1 MALNFI
7 EDLSISGNVGLPD
20 DSQLQLGSL
29 ADGDMKLYH
38 VSGIGSYVLN
48 KTDHLRIMNQA
59 NDKDIIFETDDG
71 SGSTTPYITLDGSTT
86 LTQFDKDTKHSD
98 TIKATF
104 GAGADL
110 QIYHD
115 GTESN
120 YVTVTAGDL
129 YLRNE
134 SDSQQTYIQ
143 ATNSSG
149 TTENY
154 IKLDGA
160 QEYTQFDKPAR
171 MMDNVYLQFGNSN
184 DSDIYHNGTD
194 MFIRNYSDD
203 GRIRFYCDDGSGGVE
218 EYFYLDG
225 AGGGSQPFTVWPD
238 DAVIAMGTNHDTY
251 IQHTGAHMKID
262 NYTGNL
268 EISNQADD
276 GDLSLRCDNG
286 SGGSM
291 TYLKLDGGIASM
303 IGYTDLL
310 FGDSLYLKFGA
321 SQDLTIVHNATNSYI
336 QNYTGDLQI
345 ENHADD
351 GDILLRSDDGS
362 GGLATYMYLDGGN
375 TRVQFNKDARFVDGT
390 KILIGTGDDGQIY
403 SSSDDLYIDQ
413 TTADKDIIFRADD
426 GSGSTAT
433 YFYLD
438 GSGTRTIFEKL
449 TRHVDDVYA
458 AFGSDSDLRIYHDGS
473 DSYIKQTTG
482 GTGDLYI
489 EQDVAD
495 KDIIFKC
502 DDGSGGV
509 EEYFRLDGSMNTD
522 GTPKTVFPDNSKL
535 QFGSGAADLRL
546 WHDATNSLIRNTTGH
561 LYIENQADNSD
572 IIFKCDDGSGGNA
585 TYFFLDGGTSE
596 TDDLITNFPD
606 NSRLT
611 FGDGRDLKIYHDA
624 SNSYID
630 DAGTGNLL
638 FQSGGSTRFSIG
650 GDVAVIGSTDFAIP
664 QGRKLLLDGV
674 GGHTYIE
681 EESDGNLKFYVSG
694 NQELLITDSLA
705 QFENS
710 VYIPAGIYHTGD
722 ADTFFGFVGGDD
734 TFGITTGGGSRMDA
748 NNAGVRFGGGGTRI
762 TTILDEDNMA
772 TDSATALATQ
782 QSIKAYVDNTVT
794 GVLTYQGTW
803 NANTNT
809 PTLSS
814 GSGTPGYYYIVSV
827 AGSTDLDGITDWAAG
842 DWAVFSDLATDAWQ
856 KIDNT
861 AVGDV
866 SVGSGAVS
874 SRVSYWSG
882 TTTIAGTA
890 GFTFDGS
897 NLAVPGNITLGGDI
911 NKTSGNLTLDV
922 AGEITLD
929 TDGAIIRLKDG
940 GTEFGKISQNSNNL
954 RIYSSISDGDILLQ
968 GNDDGSSITALQLDM
983 SDAGFATFNS
993 GITAGAGVYIPDY
1006 IYHTGDTNTYFGFYT
1021 SDTIVF
1027 NVAGSEAVRIDAN
1040 GDVGIGTADPLK
1052 KLHIVGPDGVSGS
1065 TSGNSDTAL
1074 LIDNDGS
1081 NGAIIELMASN
1092 DSKGSIFFTDED
1104 AANRGAITYGHTN
1117 DDLAILTAA
1126 TTALTINSSQ
1136 AATFTGDV
1144 QAPGIYVGA
1153 TNTSYDFYN
1162 NGTSYLNGNAII
1174 NANLTVDAGSISI
1187 SGDGSNAAT
1196 LTESSAGLLTIA
1208 AVDDLVLDAG
1218 SDIILDAEGGD
1229 IRLKDTGVS
1238 KHTISMQSGGD
1249 TYFVNETSNADVLF
1263 RGVDDGSTI
1272 TALTLDFSDAG
1283 KATFTGDI
1291 NISNGTPVLT
1301 LTDTSSSATV
1311 THTLDGV
1318 DYQIANNGTSGN
1330 FKLSRKVSTTER
1342 VFLHAHDNGNLILY
1356 GNGSTAQTISGAN
1369 TTFAGDISL
1378 GDAKKIKL
1386 GGAHDFE
1393 IYHNNST
1400 NVNHITSLLSRQ
1412 LKIQADTLYI
1422 TNDDDST
1429 TYLSFADGGDAT
1441 FAGQVNVAE
1450 TLKIGGA
1457 TSGTK
1462 TLIFEST
1469 TNAQDYNIDFYSNTS
1484 AVQGR
1489 INYAEGAGSINLLPD
1504 SSATAALSLAYDG
1517 TATFEGNVGI
1527 GLTTSYPLQVSGIIA
1542 SKEATGT
1549 LRLEG
1554 TAATAS
1560 IFDLKA
1566 DSDVFKIRDVNAG
1579 NEMYHIRKGA
1589 SGYHKFY
1596 INDSLAFDI
1605 DSSSNSTFAG
1615 LIYGPDGTK
1624 SLPTYSFTN
1633 DTNTGMYSGGTDILA
1648 FSAGGNSSL
1657 LVKSDEI
1664 TAKANIVLDGKN
1676 IQLDTAVSASTS
1688 SGTIIK
1694 IGSTVSMSAGQVV
1707 YGSNSMGSLIWAGTD
1722 ADTGTKN
1729 ILGLALGTSPTSDGI
1744 LLNGIYH
1751 EASHGFT
1758 VGLPLYISTTGGEM
1772 TTTAP
1777 SGSGDYVRVV
1787 GYAIDANHIYFCPDN
1802 TWVEIS

>member
-20 DSQLQLGSL
+20 DSQVQLGSL
-29 ADGDMKLYH
+29 SGGDMKLYY

-48 KTDHLRIMNQA
+48 KTDHLRIINQA

-203 GRIRFYCDDGSGGVE
+203 GKIRFYCDDGSGGVE

-225 AGGGSQPFTVWPD
+225 SGGGSQPFTVWPD
-238 DAVIAMGTNHDTY
+238 SAVAVWGNGHDLRIEHDGTYSTIDNYTGDFEITNYHDDGDLSLRSDNGSGGTKTYLRLDGGVVSMISYTDLLFGDALYLKFGDSQDLTIR
-251 IQHTGAHMKID
+251 HTGSASEIL

-268 EISNQADD
+268 EITQ
-276 GDLSLRCDNG
+276 
-286 SGGSM
+286 
-291 TYLKLDGGIASM
+291 
-303 IGYTDLL
+303 
-310 FGDSLYLKFGA
+310 
-321 SQDLTIVHNATNSYI
+321 
-336 QNYTGDLQI
+336 
-345 ENHADD
+345 HADD
-351 GDILLRSDDGS
+351 GDIIFASDDGS
-362 GGLATYMYLDGGN
+362 GGTATYMYLDGGN
-375 TRVQFNKDARFVDGT
+375 TRVQFNKDARFVDAA

-403 SSSDDLYIDQ
+403 SSSDNLYIDQ
-413 TTADKDIIFRADD
+413 TTADKDIIFRADAGDGSTATYFYLDGSLVDGSSVKGATRFPDASKIYMGTDGDMEIFHNGSQAYIENYTSTMNFTNHANDADMNFKCDNGSGGTEVYFYLDGSLADGSYNYTRWNDGGVISLGTGMDLRLWHDPSTAHGYIRNYTNDLYIENTADDCDILFRSDD
-426 GSGSTAT
+426 GSGGLET

-458 AFGSDSDLRIYHDGS
+458 AFGTDSDLRIYHDGS
-473 DSYIKQTTG
+473 NSYIKQVTG
-482 GTGDLYI
+482 ATGNLII
-489 EQDVAD
+489 EQDVDDAD
-495 KDIIFKC
+495 IQFLC
-502 DDGSGGV
+502 DNGSGGTAT
-509 EEYFRLDGSMNTD
+509 YFRLDGS
-522 GTPKTVFPDNSKL
+522 TVE
-535 QFGSGAADLRL
+535 
-546 WHDATNSLIRNTTGH
+546 TGFLKPTIH
-561 LYIENQADNSD
+561 YDSVQA
-572 IIFKCDDGSGGNA
+572 
-585 TYFFLDGGTSE
+585 
-596 TDDLITNFPD
+596 
-606 NSRLT
+606 R
-611 FGDGRDLKIYHDA
+611 FGDGGDLKIYHDG

-630 DAGTGNLL
+630 ETGTGSLYIKSAGAIRLQSDTGENMIYAVNDGAVNLYHNNVKT
-638 FQSGGSTRFSIG
+638 FETTASGIEISGLYFGSGATATS
-650 GDVAVIGSTDFAIP
+650 
-664 QGRKLLLDGV
+664 
-674 GGHTYIE
+674 
-681 EESDGNLKFYVSG
+681 
-694 NQELLITDSLA
+694 
-705 QFENS
+705 
-710 VYIPAGIYHTGD
+710 
-722 ADTFFGFVGGDD
+722 
-734 TFGITTGGGSRMDA
+734 
-748 NNAGVRFGGGGTRI
+748 
-762 TTILDEDNMA
+762 ILDEDNMA
-772 TDSATALATQ
+772 SDSATALATQ
-782 QSIKAYVDNTVT
+782 QSIKAYVDNKVT
-794 GVLTYQGTW
+794 GVLSYQGTW

-861 AVGDV
+861 TVGDV

-897 NLAVPGNITLGGDI
+897 NLAVPGNITLGGGITATGDLTVDVTGDI
-911 NKTSGNLTLDV
+911 NLDASGGD
-922 AGEITLD
+922 IK
-929 TDGAIIRLKDG
+929 LKDDGVSKLTISMQG
-940 GTEFGKISQNSNNL
+940 GGDTYFVNETDNA
-954 RIYSSISDGDILLQ
+954 DILFK
-968 GNDDGSSITALQLDM
+968 GVDDTSTITALTLDM

-1027 NVAGSEAVRIDAN
+1027 RVAGTEAVRIDAN
-1040 GDVGIGTADPLK
+1040 GDVGIGTTDPLK

-1104 AANRGAITYGHTN
+1104 ASNRGAITYGHTS
-1117 DDLAILTAA
+1117 DELIFKTAA
-1126 TTALTINSSQ
+1126 TTAVTIDSSQ
-1136 AATFTGDV
+1136 NTTF
-1144 QAPGIYVGA
+1144 A
-1153 TNTSYDFYN
+1153 
-1162 NGTSYLNGNAII
+1162 GTIDSGN
-1174 NANLTVDAGSISI
+1174 
-1187 SGDGSNAAT
+1187 
-1196 LTESSAGLLTIA
+1196 
-1208 AVDDLVLDAG
+1208 
-1218 SDIILDAEGGD
+1218 
-1229 IRLKDTGVS
+1229 
-1238 KHTISMQSGGD
+1238 
-1249 TYFVNETSNADVLF
+1249 
-1263 RGVDDGSTI
+1263 
-1272 TALTLDFSDAG
+1272 
-1283 KATFTGDI
+1283 I
-1291 NISNGTPVLT
+1291 NISDGTPVLT

-1318 DYQIANNGTSGN
+1318 DYQIANNGSSGN

-1369 TTFAGDISL
+1369 TTFSGNIILDDNDGASPNIQFKNEDNDSWYIYNDSNGKFQVQQSSDIRATFSSGDLEVRTPLKVSAGAISISGDGANYATLTESSDGEFKIASVTDLTLDAGGGDIILSDDTTIFGTFSKSGNDL
-1378 GDAKKIKL
+1378 QLRSRISDGDLIL
-1386 GGAHDFE
+1386 RG
-1393 IYHNNST
+1393 
-1400 NVNHITSLLSRQ
+1400 V
-1412 LKIQADTLYI
+1412 
-1422 TNDDDST
+1422 
-1429 TYLSFADGGDAT
+1429 DGGSTIDALTLDMSEAGYATFNDGAT
-1441 FAGQVNVAE
+1441 FAG
-1450 TLKIGGA
+1450 TLTIPSYIYHTSDPSDDTYFGFSANDTFVVYTAGGKGIEIDSNRDV
-1457 TSGTK
+1457 TITGELYGPNGTK
-1462 TLIFEST
+1462 AI
-1469 TNAQDYNIDFYSNTS
+1469 
-1484 AVQGR
+1484 
-1489 INYAEGAGSINLLPD
+1489 
-1504 SSATAALSLAYDG
+1504 
-1517 TATFEGNVGI
+1517 
-1527 GLTTSYPLQVSGIIA
+1527 
-1542 SKEATGT
+1542 
-1549 LRLEG
+1549 
-1554 TAATAS
+1554 
-1560 IFDLKA
+1560 
-1566 DSDVFKIRDVNAG
+1566 
-1579 NEMYHIRKGA
+1579 
-1589 SGYHKFY
+1589 
-1596 INDSLAFDI
+1596 
-1605 DSSSNSTFAG
+1605 
-1615 LIYGPDGTK
+1615 
-1624 SLPTYSFTN
+1624 PTYSFTN
-1633 DTNTGMYSGGTDILA
+1633 DTDTGIYLEGTGNIA
-1648 FSAGGNSSL
+1648 FTAGGSATLTLESTA
-1657 LVKSDEI
+1657 V
-1664 TAKANIVLDGKN
+1664 TAKTNIVLDAAD

-1694 IGSTVSMSAGQVV
+1694 FGSTVSMSAGQVV
-1707 YGSNSMGSLIWAGTD
+1707 YGSNSMGSLVWGATD

-1751 EASHGFT
+1751 SASHGFT

-1802 TWVEIS
+1802 TWIEIS